1 MDDDPDVLRTLEVVL
16 AYYYTDV
23 DTERHIAALEERVS
37 SKAYDLVLL
46 DMNFKKGHNSGHE
59 GLFWLKKI
67 KKSHPNT
74 AVVLITAYGQIDLA
88 VDAMKHGAADFLLKP
103 WTNDKLLGV
112 VEKSL
117 PQKERKKQLMESSF
131 IFGDSPAMVELLK
144 SIEKIV
150 STDANILLLGEN
162 GTGKSSLA
170 QLIHNRSQRRGK
182 AFITADLGAL
192 DDQLIASTLFGHLQG
207 AFTDAKEDRQGLF
220 QSANEGTLFLDEIAN
235 LSLANQAKL
244 LRVLQDRKVRKL
256 GSHEEEAI
264 DIRLITA
271 TNAAIKEKVVNQR
284 FREDLLYRINT
295 ISLTIPP
302 LRERADDIPL
312 LYQHFIDTFS
322 VQYNKTVTTQAGTL
336 KKLQR
341 YHWPGNIR
349 ELRNAIER
357 AFILCDKD
365 EITPDDFVLAAALN
379 DERLFNSYNLVE
391 VEKMLILKA
400 IDTHHGNLS
409 QAAQTLGLTR
419 QSLYRR
425 MEKYDL

>member
-16 AYYYTDV
+16 GYYYTDV
-23 DTERHIAALEERVS
+23 DTERHIAAFEERIS
-37 SKAYDLVLL
+37 GKNYDLVLL

-67 KKSHPNT
+67 KKGHPGT
-74 AVVLITAYGQIDLA
+74 AVVLITAYGEIDLA

-103 WTNDKLLGV
+103 WTNEKLLGV

-117 PQKERKKQLMESSF
+117 PRNAQKKQQKESSF
-131 IFGDSPAMVELLK
+131 LFGDSPAMIELQK
-144 SIEKIV
+144 AIEKIAH
-150 STDANILLLGEN
+150 TDANILLLGEN

-170 QLIHNRSQRRGK
+170 QLIHNRSKRQEK
-182 AFITADLGAL
+182 AFVAADLGAL
-192 DDQLIASTLFGHLQG
+192 DDQLIASTLFGHLRG

-220 QSANEGTLFLDEIAN
+220 QSANAGTLFLDEIAN
-235 LSLANQAKL
+235 LSPANQAKL

-256 GSHEEEAI
+256 GSHEEEEV

-271 TNAAIKEKVVNQR
+271 TNAAIKEKIANEQ

-302 LRERADDIPL
+302 LRERVEDIPL

-322 VQYNKTVTTQAGTL
+322 AQYNKTVSTHAGTF

-349 ELRNAIER
+349 ELRNAVER
-357 AFILCDKD
+357 AFILCDED
-365 EITPDDFVLAAALN
+365 EITPDDFVLAETLN